1 MSKIAWV
8 TGASSGIGKATAVE
22 LASQGFNLILSARR
36 SERLIDLENQL
47 IKDFGINVLSLK
59 LDVRNRNA
67 VLEAC
72 NSLDSSWNKI
82 DVLVN
87 NAGLAS
93 GMDLFQDASL
103 DDWDQMIDT
112 NVKGLLYVSKG
123 VVPFMIDRA
132 KGHII
137 NIDSTAGKE
146 VYPKGNVYCATKYA
160 VDAISKGMRID
171 LLEHNIKVTNI
182 CPGMV
187 DTEFSKV
194 RFHGDE
200 AKANQV
206 YNGFKPLVAEDI
218 ASCIGFAV
226 GLPEHVCINDL
237 VVTCTA
243 QANSMFTKR
252 D

>member
-8 TGASSGIGKATAVE
+8 TGASSGIGRATAVE
-22 LASQGFNLILSARR
+22 LAKLNHNLILSARR
-36 SERLIDLENQL
+36 SEKLDSLRSELISEYG
-47 IKDFGINVLSLK
+47 IKVLTLT
-59 LDVRNRNA
+59 LDVRDREA
-67 VLEAC
+67 VLATC
-72 NSLDSSWNKI
+72 SSLDADWRDI

-123 VVPFMIDRA
+123 VVPYMIARN

-160 VDAISKGMRID
+160 VDAISKGMRLD
-171 LLEHNIKVTNI
+171 LLEHSIKVTNL

-187 DTEFSKV
+187 ETEFSKV

-200 AKANQV
+200 SKADKV
-206 YNGFKPLVAEDI
+206 YQGFKPLVAEDI
-218 ASCIGFAV
+218 ANCIGFAV
-226 GLPEHVCINDL
+226 SLPEHVCINDL
-237 VVTCTA
+237 VITCTA

>member
-1 MSKIAWV
+1 MSKIAWI
-8 TGASSGIGKATAVE
+8 TGASSGIGRATAVE
-22 LASQGFNLILSARR
+22 LAKLNYNLILSARR
-36 SERLIDLENQL
+36 LDRLE
-47 IKDFGINVLSLK
+47 SLK
-59 LDVRNRNA
+59 KELIAEYGIDVCLITLDVRNRKA
-67 VLEAC
+67 VHEVCENLSD
-72 NSLDSSWNKI
+72 NWKDI

-93 GMDLFQDASL
+93 GMDFFQDASL
-103 DDWDQMIDT
+103 DDWEQMIDT

-123 VVPFMIDRA
+123 VVPYMIARN
-132 KGHII
+132 KGHVI

-171 LLEHNIKVTNI
+171 LLEHNIKVTNL

-187 DTEFSKV
+187 ETEFSKV

-200 AKANQV
+200 EKASKV
-206 YNGFKPLVAEDI
+206 YNGFKPLDAEDI
-218 ASCIGFAV
+218 ANCIGFAV
-226 GLPEHVCINDL
+226 SLPEHVCINDL

-252 D
+252 G